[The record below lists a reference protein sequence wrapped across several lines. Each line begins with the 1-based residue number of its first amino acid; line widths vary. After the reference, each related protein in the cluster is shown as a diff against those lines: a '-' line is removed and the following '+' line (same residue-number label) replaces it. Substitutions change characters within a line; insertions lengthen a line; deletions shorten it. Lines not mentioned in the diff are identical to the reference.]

1 MACGPNPRQPRS
13 GCASNFAESRY
24 VRQTGLYDVT
34 VGSTCSGAS
43 AVVARM
49 RNGDRARQLV
59 ARLNDIFG
67 RPRADLDFITPGIGS
82 DPFASNQYAVIWSQ
96 VTWYPDCSQ
105 YTDTTDGRTYE
116 LVYTGYNDKSKVTT
130 LITIVQADV
139 DLYGKPRWRI
149 ALDWANNIRNY
160 VNGWN
165 CTKSPDSPNPPTLQC
180 NGFICPLKVPTGNAT
195 SSGTAR
201 ATHYGGGE
209 SFLLPN
215 FAMSNGDIF
224 HTNDLTIA
232 VHSSLSS
239 LDNRWVR
246 ISYGGKSVVARVTDR
261 GGSSDKPI
269 DLSRGGV
276 SHYLGFPGSGTV
288 SYGPP

>member
-1 MACGPNPRQPRS
+1 MAR
-13 GCASNFAESRY
+13 F
-24 VRQTGLYDVT
+24 L
-34 VGSTCSGAS
+34 SGAR
-43 AVVARM
+43 ADALADAL
-49 RNGDRARQLV
+49 NGV
-59 ARLNDIFG
+59 FG

-82 DPFASNQYAVIWSQ
+82 DSFASNEYAVIWSQ
-96 VTWYPDCSQ
+96 VTWCGDCSCF
-105 YTDTTDGRTYE
+105 TDTKDGRTYE

-130 LITIVQADV
+130 LTTITQADV

-165 CTKSPDSPNPPTLQC
+165 CTMSPDSPNPPTLYC
-180 NGFICPLKVPTGNAT
+180 SGYICPLKVPSGKAT
-195 SSGTAR
+195 SSGTVR

-209 SFLLPN
+209 SFLLPA
-215 FAMSNGDIF
+215 FTMKNGDIF

-232 VHSSLSS
+232 VHSSLSF
-239 LDNRWVR
+239 LDNKWVR
-246 ISYGGKSVVARVTDR
+246 IAYGGKSVVARATDR
-261 GGSSDKPI
+261 GGTTDAPV

-276 SHYLGFPGSGTV
+276 SHYLGFPGSGMV

>member
-13 GCASNFAESRY
+13 GCASNFARSRY
-24 VRQTGLYDVT
+24 VPSTGLYEVT

-49 RNGDRARQLV
+49 TNGDRAGQL
-59 ARLNDIFG
+59 ATRLNDVFG
-67 RPRADLDFITPGIGS
+67 KPRAYLDFITPGIGS
-82 DPFASNQYAVIWSQ
+82 DAFATDQYAVIWSQ
-96 VTWYPDCSQ
+96 VTWCPDCSCF
-105 YTDTTDGRTYE
+105 TDTNDGRTYE

-130 LITIVQADV
+130 LITITQADV
-139 DLYGKPRWRI
+139 NLYGKPRWRI

-180 NGFICPLKVPTGNAT
+180 SGYICPLEIPTGDAT
-195 SSGTAR
+195 TSGTVV
-201 ATHYGGGE
+201 ATRYGEGE
-209 SFLLPN
+209 RLPR
-215 FAMSNGDIF
+215 FTMRNGDIF

-239 LDNRWVR
+239 LDNKWVR
-246 ISYGGKSVVARVTDR
+246 ITNPTNGKSVVARVTDR
-261 GGSSDKPI
+261 GGSTDAPI
-269 DLSRGGV
+269 DLSAGGV
-276 SHYLGFPGSGTV
+276 GVYLGVRRATV
-288 SYGPP
+288 TYGPP